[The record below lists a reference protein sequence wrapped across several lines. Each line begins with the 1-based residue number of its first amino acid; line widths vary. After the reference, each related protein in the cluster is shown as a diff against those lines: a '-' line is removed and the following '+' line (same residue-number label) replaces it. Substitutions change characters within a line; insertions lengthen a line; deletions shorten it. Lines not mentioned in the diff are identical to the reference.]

1 VRRALLGALAAVMVI
16 VGACLLAVSGWI
28 YAAFGTDGIA
38 STPLGTIASTSRS
51 SAIVIDIDE
60 ARVRIPIVPVSGNTT
75 LRLDSAD
82 GSSLIAGS
90 SSMQTVDA
98 FIGAREIDV
107 AYRSLGDWAL
117 THVTGTRFA
126 APWGSAPDWMTTG
139 ESLDVG
145 ITNGQTVAIANASGA
160 TGVNVDA
167 SLQFSAPGA
176 PTAALILTISGGVV
190 TLAGAVLAF
199 SVIWLMRRRG
209 DDVSA

>member
-1 VRRALLGALAAVMVI
+1 MVI
-16 VGACLLAVSGWI
+16 VGGCLLAVSGWI

-38 STPLGTIASTSRS
+38 STPLGTIASTPNS
-51 SAIVIDIDE
+51 SAIVIDIEE
-60 ARVRIPIVPVSGNTT
+60 ARVQIPIVPVSGSTT

-90 SSMQTVDA
+90 SDMETADA
-98 FIGAREIDV
+98 FIGTREIDV
-107 AYRSLGDWAL
+107 AHRNDGHWAL
-117 THVTGTRFA
+117 TRIPGSSFA
-126 APWGSAPDWMTTG
+126 TPWASAPDWMTTG

-167 SLQFSAPGA
+167 SLQLSAPGA
-176 PTAALILTISGGVV
+176 PTAALILAISGGLV
-190 TLAGAVLAF
+190 TLAGAALAF
-199 SVIWLMRRRG
+199 SVIWLMRRRS